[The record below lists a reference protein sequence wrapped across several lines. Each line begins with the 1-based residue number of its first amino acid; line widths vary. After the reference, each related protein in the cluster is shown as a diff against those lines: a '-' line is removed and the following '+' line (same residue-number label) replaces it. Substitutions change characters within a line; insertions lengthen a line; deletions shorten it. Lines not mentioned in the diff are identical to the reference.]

1 MSSINGWDLG
11 EMNEDDVHRTMQAFS
26 QAEEELAEYKELEKQ
41 GRLIKL
47 PCKMGD
53 PVYML
58 NSNKSL
64 IQKMVVDTPD
74 IRCHCVKDDEFA
86 CCAPIC
92 NDTRNNICAYR
103 FKRDFSEIGKT
114 VFLTREEAE
123 AALKKGA
130 DE

>member
-1 MSSINGWDLG
+1 MRLTIRNSDGS
-11 EMNEDDVHRTMQAFS
+11 VS
-26 QAEEELAEYKELEKQ
+26 QPTNVTIESVFERLAEYEDAEEQ

-47 PCKMGD
+47 PCAVGD
-53 PVYML
+53 TVYML

-74 IRCHCVKDDEFA
+74 IRCHCVKDDKFA

-103 FKRDFSEIGKT
+103 FKRDFSEIGKI

-123 AALKKGA
+123 AKKGA